1 MQLRKVAHRYQL
13 LVSVYETEKRRTKQ
27 VMVGST
33 DAINP
38 QVPDDIEAAIRDA
51 IKPYASNK
59 DDLDTKTF
67 VELKALKQ
75 KIATLQQKLKAEGYS
90 STLQQL
96 PKELKQA
103 TSAID
108 SGIEITTK
116 HAASIFSEMD
126 KLASTMTKAGY
137 EK

>member
-1 MQLRKVAHRYQL
+1 MQLRKVLHRYQL

-27 VMVGST
+27 VQVGSVS
-33 DAINP
+33 AENP
-38 QVPDDIEAAIRDA
+38 QLPEDIETAIREA
-51 IKPYASNK
+51 LKPYTSDKN
-59 DDLDTKTF
+59 DLDTKTSS
-67 VELKALKQ
+67 ELKALKQ
-75 KIATLQQKLKAEGYS
+75 KLTTLQQELKAEAHTN
-90 STLQQL
+90 TLQQL

-103 TSAID
+103 TTAID
-108 SGIEITTK
+108 SGVEITAK